1 MAKRQFP
8 RSISR
13 KHKATMPHSIPT
25 LCGSLAGQPF
35 TFNVKVHNAAYRV
48 LGVDYTFVSFGVE
61 DVASAVNAMR
71 TLGIRGLNVTMP
83 HKQAVM
89 PHLDALDETA
99 RAIGAVNTIDNR
111 DGWLTGYNTDCAG
124 AVRALEEATPL
135 QGRRIALLGAGG
147 AARAIAWGVQR
158 AGAQVTVF
166 NRTASRGQELAH
178 DFDLAFGGNPGDF
191 DSAAFDGVVNATAA
205 GFRAPDVSP
214 LLAGQLDQHLF
225 VMDAAFIPVRTKLIR
240 DAAALGCRVIDGTR
254 MLLHQFCGQVEL
266 YTDKEAPLDA
276 MSTALLDEIARV
288 GEGGQVATKQ

>member
-1 MAKRQFP
+1 
-8 RSISR
+8 
-13 KHKATMPHSIPT
+13 MPHSIPS

-35 TFNVKVHNAAYRV
+35 TFNVKVHNAAYQA

-61 DVASAVNAMR
+61 DAAGAIDAMR

-83 HKQAVM
+83 HKQAVI

-99 RAIGAVNTIDNR
+99 REIGAVNTIQNR
-111 DGWLTGYNTDCAG
+111 DGHLTGYNTDCAG
-124 AVRALEEATPL
+124 AVRALEEVTSLAG
-135 QGRRIALLGAGG
+135 QRIALLGAGG

-158 AGAQVTVF
+158 AGGHVTVF
-166 NRTASRGQELAH
+166 NRTASRGQDLAH
-178 DFDLAFGGNPGDF
+178 DFGLAFGGDLGDF
-191 DSAAFDGVVNATAA
+191 DPHAFDGVVNATAA
-205 GFRAPDVSP
+205 GFRAPDVNP
-214 LLAGQLDQHLF
+214 LRDAQLAPHLF

-266 YTDKEAPLDA
+266 YTGKAAPIDV

-288 GEGGQVATKQ
+288 G